1 MRTYSV
7 ENIDRVLTEARS
19 GSADDRFRLLVL
31 GSGMSRA
38 IPEEAYRIRLPLSG
52 SVTAGHP
59 MTGGVAILAGGTTVV
74 LAGREH
80 IYESDASE
88 RERGLLDFFLEEKP
102 SRLLFL
108 SAAGGVSP
116 RLRTGDLMLHADY
129 LSPIPVR
136 RPYGVVRKQ
145 RERGGAVRI
154 SDQGVGRL
162 FERATEAGVRLHT
175 GVYAWVSG
183 PSYETRAEIRMLR
196 RAGADAV
203 GMSAYPEIVA
213 AERHGIPAIGVSLI
227 TNELSD
233 VERFPLDHS
242 EVTAAS
248 SVGADR
254 VRRLVAC
261 W

>member
-1 MRTYSV
+1 
-7 ENIDRVLTEARS
+7 
-19 GSADDRFRLLVL
+19 
-31 GSGMSRA
+31 
-38 IPEEAYRIRLPLSG
+38 
-52 SVTAGHP
+52 
-59 MTGGVAILAGGTTVV
+59 
-74 LAGREH
+74 
-80 IYESDASE
+80 
-88 RERGLLDFFLEEKP
+88 
-102 SRLLFL
+102 
-108 SAAGGVSP
+108 
-116 RLRTGDLMLHADY
+116 
-129 LSPIPVR
+129 
-136 RPYGVVRKQ
+136 
-145 RERGGAVRI
+145 
-154 SDQGVGRL
+154 
-162 FERATEAGVRLHT
+162 
-175 GVYAWVSG
+175 
-183 PSYETRAEIRMLR
+183 MLR